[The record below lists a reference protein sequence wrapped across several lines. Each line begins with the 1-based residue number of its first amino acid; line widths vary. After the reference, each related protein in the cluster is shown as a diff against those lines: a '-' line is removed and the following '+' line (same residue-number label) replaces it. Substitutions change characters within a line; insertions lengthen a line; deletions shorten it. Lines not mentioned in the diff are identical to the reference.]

1 MKMKLIIIA
10 LLALT
15 GCKKDT
21 ISPASILGTICAT
34 CTESHSGYIAKDF
47 CADPISV
54 EAYIKELKKT
64 GSQYGQ
70 SWSCVKH

>member
-1 MKMKLIIIA
+1 MKTKLIIIA

-15 GCKKDT
+15 ACKKDT
-21 ISPASILGTICAT
+21 ISPSSIPGAICAT
-34 CTESHSGYIAKDF
+34 CTESHSGYTAKDF

-54 EAYIKELKKT
+54 DTYINELKKT